1 VWLCHGTQIWAFG
14 HRHGK
19 VPEKRFKGYKK
30 RDMNLPAID
39 YLKANQRI
47 QI

>member
-1 VWLCHGTQIWAFG
+1 MCAYVTAHRFG